1 VLYKEDWENAQRRL
15 VAWWD
20 CQVIDR
26 PAIQVTAPRARPL
39 PAAEP
44 PSATLEEA
52 RTVPEVVVAH
62 NEHRFARTS
71 FGGEAFPYIFV
82 NLGPGIASTYLGGNA
97 VIDENTVW
105 YPASHDTVDEI
116 ADLPF
121 DREGRWW
128 QITTA
133 VTEGCAQAGSGKWLT
148 SITDIGGI
156 ADLIANLIGTEKL
169 LFAMHENPEGVKR
182 ARDRLLRLW
191 FEVYDACHELLKPH
205 QDGTTPWLGVW
216 SPGKTYSSQCDFAAF
231 LSPEM
236 FREFFLPDLAAQFA
250 FLDHGI
256 YHWDGPDAVVHL
268 DALLELEDLHA
279 IQWVPG
285 AGAPEPIEWV
295 PLLRKVQD
303 AGKGLVLHLQAKD
316 VPRALR
322 EFRPEGLLMKT
333 SCTSEEEAR
342 DLLRY
347 VEAHGSG
354 R

>member
-1 VLYKEDWENAQRRL
+1 MLYKKDWEEAQRRL
-15 VAWWD
+15 IAWWD

-26 PAIQVTAPRARPL
+26 PVVQVSAPRERPL

-44 PSATLEEA
+44 PPATAEEA
-52 RTVPEVVVAH
+52 RIVPEIVVAH
-62 NEHRFARTS
+62 NEYRFAHTW
-71 FGGEAFPYIFV
+71 FGGEAFPFIFV
-82 NLGPGIASTYLGGNA
+82 NLGPGIASAYLGGNA
-97 VIDENTVW
+97 LIDENTVW
-105 YPASHDTVDEI
+105 YPASHEHINDI
-116 ADLPF
+116 PDLPF
-121 DREGRWW
+121 DRESRWW

-133 VTEGCAQAGSGKWLT
+133 VTQACAQAGEGKWLT

-156 ADLIANLIGTEKL
+156 ADLISNLIGPEKL
-169 LFAMHENPEGVKR
+169 LFSLFEDPEGVRR
-182 ARDRLLRLW
+182 ARDRLLTLW
-191 FEVYDACHELLKPH
+191 FEVYGGCHDIVKRY
-205 QDGTTPWLGVW
+205 QQGTTPWLGVW
-216 SPGKTYSSQCDFAAF
+216 SPGKTYSSQCDFAVF

-250 FLDHGI
+250 FLDHSI

-285 AGAPEPIEWV
+285 DGAPEPIRWV
-295 PLLRKVQD
+295 PLLRRIQD

-333 SCTSEEEAR
+333 SCASQEEGR
-342 DLLRY
+342 QLLRY
-347 VEAHGSG
+347 VSTHSSG